1 MWARSLLISLF
12 FYWKLNSYT
21 PVSNSERLFYFPNAE
36 FSVPCL
42 FTTSPDK
49 QPSASFEDSVKHHH
63 SEFLPLRSLKMLG
76 DRNRGPRYHLLR
88 FIQRSLGRKPKLQT
102 APLLQTPILYTSDLN
117 LSNVVSLWYSSSS
130 CGDPLAI
137 KLFLLVFHN
146 CDFATVVLRTSAL
159 DHHQQK
165 VPTIGQKSFLSSMA
179 MKTFIILHLRLH
191 AILKLIG
198 IMITTYN
205 KTKVS
210 WHLIDR

>member
-21 PVSNSERLFYFPNAE
+21 LVSNSERLFYFPNAE

-117 LSNVVSLWYSSSS
+117 LSNVVSLWYSSFSRKNVLLLS
-130 CGDPLAI
+130 PNCNFAAVMDHRVKLYFPLT
-137 KLFLLVFHN
+137 LGEPRPTGWEPLVSRVGHGEVER
-146 CDFATVVLRTSAL
+146 AVAWRVRT
-159 DHHQQK
+159 
-165 VPTIGQKSFLSSMA
+165 G
-179 MKTFIILHLRLH
+179 KT
-191 AILKLIG
+191 G
-198 IMITTYN
+198 
-205 KTKVS
+205 
-210 WHLIDR
+210 